1 MEVKKYIEIVVNN
14 LLLIVLITLF
24 TTMLTAYLVLFRI
37 APVYESS
44 ASLYVMEND
53 LSSGQYTDMTV
64 IKQLVK
70 DYQSILS
77 SRMITDMVEKSV
89 GLKSDE
95 VSDITRNVYVS
106 QQGDANIIV
115 LKVRNKSPKMAQN
128 ITENF
133 SKLFIEKISDI
144 STVKNVTVK
153 AIDKPELPK
162 MPITPRNKLDIAVA
176 FMLSFTA
183 SLGIVFLKEYFDTS
197 LKTVEDVEKYLNLK
211 VLGTIPVRNI
221 K

>member
-53 LSSGQYTDMTV
+53 LSSGQYIDMTV

-162 MPITPRNKLDIAVA
+162 IPISPRNKLDIAVA
-176 FMLSFTA
+176 FMLSLTA
-183 SLGIVFLKEYFDTS
+183 SLGFVFLKEYFDTS
-197 LKTVEDVEKYLNLK
+197 LKTVEDVEKYLSLK

>member
-14 LLLIVLITLF
+14 LLLIVLMTLF
-24 TTMLTAYLVLFRI
+24 TTILTAYLVLFRI

-53 LSSGQYTDMTV
+53 LSSGQYIDMTV

-115 LKVRNKSPKMAQN
+115 LKVRNKSPKMAQK

-162 MPITPRNKLDIAVA
+162 VPITPRNKLDIAVA

-183 SLGIVFLKEYFDTS
+183 SLGFVFLKEYFDTS

>member
-115 LKVRNKSPKMAQN
+115 LRVRNKSPKMAQN

-162 MPITPRNKLDIAVA
+162 MPISPRNKLDIAVA

-183 SLGIVFLKEYFDTS
+183 SLGFVFLKEYFDTS